1 MKKFTPNV
9 NYPIQV
15 LRDEETVLM
24 KRIDHMKDD
33 KTRKAAEDRL
43 DALRDGIDI
52 LLRANRDYYMDA
64 FRHANYRK
72 KKS

>member
-33 KTRKAAEDRL
+33 KNRKAAEDRL
-43 DALRDGIDI
+43 DALRDGINI
-52 LLRANRDYYMDA
+52 LLRANRDYFEDA
-64 FRHANYRK
+64 FRAKYLK